1 MYFFGSLF
9 RSYLSDKKQKIK
21 KAGFQFVG
29 WCMINIV
36 SKNHTQIRKN
46 LSGAWS
52 IYLPGSDLAG
62 PARRPCSLYGSHVRH
77 MNYRSYSGTCHESY
91 LLCLADLHHQVGSI
105 LRLFFARK
113 LVHYQVDNSDKT
125 IAILGD
131 KDGGPQKVKHE
142 GDEVSKMF
150 VLQNKQIDGRR
161 LKVLAFSQI
170 ARNQST
176 THSPAGIRSDIYIP
190 KKKRDERPNVGGVA
204 IIGVG
209 FMRSRHGAPSV
220 SKGMRGQKV
229 KGLRQAT
236 NEYVAPPP
244 PSTPLP

>member
-1 MYFFGSLF
+1 
-9 RSYLSDKKQKIK
+9 
-21 KAGFQFVG
+21 
-29 WCMINIV
+29 
-36 SKNHTQIRKN
+36 
-46 LSGAWS
+46 
-52 IYLPGSDLAG
+52 
-62 PARRPCSLYGSHVRH
+62 